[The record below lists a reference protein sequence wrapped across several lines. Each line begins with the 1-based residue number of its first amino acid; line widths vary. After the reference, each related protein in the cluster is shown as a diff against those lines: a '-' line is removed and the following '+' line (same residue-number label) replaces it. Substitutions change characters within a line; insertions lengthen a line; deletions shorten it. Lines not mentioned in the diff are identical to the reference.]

1 MAKFWENLKRHE
13 DNVEKHKITNEEIQF
28 LKNIQHEMN
37 TQDNVGQADP
47 RYWVIRNYKKV
58 YGKELNNPDGISIY
72 DPNSCNTIIQIDY
85 EFFNTDGVIEEIL
98 KELEKDE
105 YELSE
110 DEIDNI
116 KTAYDMESL
125 VERLEEIESYEF
137 HITEYEEIPEDSG
150 MFLTHEAAIDH
161 LERNHYHYA
170 ENVHTYAK
178 TAWRSKEE
186 KLWEILQTVDFDKLM
201 QEVENG

>member
-1 MAKFWENLKRHE
+1 MAKFWKNLKRHE

-125 VERLEEIESYEF
+125 VESLEEIESYEF

-170 ENVHTYAK
+170 ENAHTYAK

>member
-1 MAKFWENLKRHE
+1 MAKFWKNLKRHE

-37 TQDNVGQADP
+37 TQDNVRQADP

-125 VERLEEIESYEF
+125 VESLEEIESYEF

-170 ENVHTYAK
+170 ENAHTYAK

>member
-170 ENVHTYAK
+170 ENAHTYAK